1 MAWLNG
7 APYVL
12 MLEWDAMNKRSAT
25 DDKADITPCNPRGD
39 GVMK

>member
-7 APYVL
+7 PLYVL
-12 MLEWDAMNKRSAT
+12 FLEWDAMNKRSAT
-25 DDKADITPCNPRGD
+25 DDKKEITPRNPRSD